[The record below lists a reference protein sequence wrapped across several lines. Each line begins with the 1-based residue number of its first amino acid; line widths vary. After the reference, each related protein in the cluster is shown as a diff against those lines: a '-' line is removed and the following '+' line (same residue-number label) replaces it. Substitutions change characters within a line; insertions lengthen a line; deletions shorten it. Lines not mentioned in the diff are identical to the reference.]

1 MTERERILKEIALDA
16 LKAFDCAK
24 RGQSH
29 PRIYKH
35 GYVYAG
41 MLRRINTIAS
51 MNPPLPKWM
60 TEERESSRRKA
71 ISAYFASLPESNRQS
86 YIRTSNTSGRGGFGD

>member
-16 LKAFDCAK
+16 LKSFDCAK

-41 MLRRINTIAS
+41 MLRRINTITS

-71 ISAYFASLPESNRQS
+71 ISAYFASQPESNRQS
-86 YIRTSNTSGRGGFGD
+86 YIHTSNTSGRSGFGD

>member
-1 MTERERILKEIALDA
+1 MTEREQMLKEIALDA

-51 MNPPLPKWM
+51 MNPPLPKW
-60 TEERESSRRKA
+60 TAQERESSRRKA
-71 ISAYFASLPESNRQS
+71 ISAYFASLPESSKRS

>member
-1 MTERERILKEIALDA
+1 MTERERMLKEIALDA
-16 LKAFDCAK
+16 LKAFNCAK
-24 RGQSH
+24 RDQPH

-51 MNPPLPKWM
+51 MNPPLPKW
-60 TEERESSRRKA
+60 TAQERESSRRKA
-71 ISAYFASLPESNRQS
+71 ISAYFASLPESSKRS
-86 YIRTSNTSGRGGFGD
+86 YISTSNISGRGGFGD